1 MRVNGDSLLDIE
13 NGFEKLKT
21 SSSDL
26 RAAGQISDGVKAL
39 LGTPVTVE
47 VIHPKS
53 MSDACDVM
61 SIYPSQATVDAL
73 VDAIVQNKPDKEICA
88 IWQKSAAWI
97 IEIDDRILS
106 DKCGLTPRELTAL
119 ILHEVGHAVENS
131 ETPMRMCKVLK
142 MKIATADKLSK
153 EITKDTVF
161 SKILALPI
169 LNAGAFNR
177 NRESMKKEMNADR
190 YAINN
195 GYGRDLNSAID
206 KVLGHVGDSK
216 TTPDEDMT
224 TLMNFS
230 VDTVNNMQKRQDAI
244 VRRNF
249 FAMLK
254 STPSRVTRNALNS
267 ISKRFIGESAEDF
280 TEQSIQHYNFVH
292 DRLDAITERTED
304 LDTYLE
310 FNFPGRVHKM
320 KKLDP
325 MEIDYIGLEVNNI
338 KTNDDKIMVV
348 SYIYSKLDVIDYY
361 IALIDSNNPKYSIP
375 HTRESLVKM
384 RNTLNNYRLAA
395 INKKLP
401 EVTYGINY
409 PYPAGYE
416 G

>member
-1 MRVNGDSLLDIE
+1 MRFNGDSLSDIE
-13 NGFEKLKT
+13 NGFASLKT

-47 VIHPKS
+47 VIHPKNS
-53 MSDACDVM
+53 SDVCDVM
-61 SIYPSQATVDAL
+61 SIYPSQATVDAI
-73 VDAIVQNKPDKEICA
+73 VDAIVQNKPDKEICD
-88 IWQKSAAWI
+88 IWRKSASWI
-97 IEIDDRILS
+97 IEIDDRILG

-119 ILHEVGHAVENS
+119 ILHEVGHGVENS
-131 ETPMRMCKVLK
+131 DTPMRMCKVIKLQL
-142 MKIATADKLSK
+142 ATADKLSK
-153 EITKDTVF
+153 EITKDSIF
-161 SKILALPI
+161 SKILTLPI

-195 GYGRDLNSAID
+195 GYGRDLNSVID
-206 KVLGHVGDSK
+206 KILGHVGDSK
-216 TTPDEDMT
+216 TTPDEDMA

-230 VDTVNNMQKRQDAI
+230 VDTVNSMQKRQDAI

-267 ISKRFIGESAEDF
+267 ISKRFVGESAEDM
-280 TEQSIQHYNFVH
+280 TEKSEAHYNFIH
-292 DRLDAITERTED
+292 NRLDDITERTED

-310 FNFPGRVHKM
+310 FNFPGKVHRM

-338 KTNDDKIMVV
+338 KTNDDKIMVI
-348 SYIYSKLDVIDYY
+348 SYI
-361 IALIDSNNPKYSIP
+361 
-375 HTRESLVKM
+375 
-384 RNTLNNYRLAA
+384 
-395 INKKLP
+395 
-401 EVTYGINY
+401 
-409 PYPAGYE
+409 
-416 G
+416 